1 MPVLIVYLVFFFY
14 SVGYNIFGTLASE
27 IMLSKSLAINEAG
40 LMQSFLQVGAV
51 SGILFSTFL
60 SKRFTSKQV
69 LMLGMCIASVA
80 LLLFFFNPVWGLM
93 LLFYAIF
100 GFGGFFLDSGSNAY
114 LSDYFKDKRG
124 KYIPLL
130 HFTYSLGALSCGYL
144 VLPFKNE
151 NWFKGYG
158 IVGIIIL
165 FFFALALFFQK
176 RNKNEQVNKMIQ
188 NNATKETSKDK
199 ENDGAVRPRSTL
211 STKEILSDKWFLLY
225 CFALMLYMT
234 SQQTCSNWFPLY
246 MEEKFTSYETIASAT
261 TLCFW
266 SGIAIM
272 RFVAGFIIDKGFSP
286 LKMCIIGMGISG
298 IFQLLS
304 LCANNAIIA
313 FVLVLFCG
321 LFAGATIPCFIV
333 EVTGWYPHNTSFVS
347 FFYLFCGSIGRLII
361 PYLVTVVAATI
372 GLHSSL
378 IYSTGLLFLG
388 SLISLLVYTK
398 KYKKWRGQLWKKNC

>member
-27 IMLSKSLAINEAG
+27 IMLSKSLAIDEAG

-69 LMLGMCIASVA
+69 LMFGMSIASFA
-80 LLLFFFNPVWGLM
+80 LILFFFNPIWSLI

-158 IVGIIIL
+158 FVGIIIFCFL
-165 FFFALALFFQK
+165 ILALFSQTKSKNGLLFNVISE
-176 RNKNEQVNKMIQ
+176 NKT
-188 NNATKETSKDK
+188 AK
-199 ENDGAVRPRSTL
+199 ENNRDKIKEREVSHSVRALTS
-211 STKEILSDKWFLLY
+211 KEILSDRYFLLY
-225 CFALMLYMT
+225 CLALMLYMT

-246 MEEKFTSYETIASAT
+246 MEEKFVSYRFNETIASAT

-266 SGIAIM
+266 TGIAIM
-272 RFVAGFIIDKGFSP
+272 RFVSGFIIDKGFSP
-286 LKMCIIGMGISG
+286 LKMCIVGMGASG
-298 IFQLLS
+298 IFQGLS
-304 LCANNAIIA
+304 LCANNTIIA
-313 FVLVLFCG
+313 FILILFCG

-333 EVTGWYPHNTSFVS
+333 EVTGWYPHNTAFVS
-347 FFYLFCGSIGRLII
+347 FFYLFCGSVGRLII
-361 PYLVTVVAATI
+361 PYLVTVVAATV
-372 GLHSSL
+372 GLRSSL
-378 IYSTGLLFLG
+378 AYSTGLLFLG
-388 SLISLLVYTK
+388 SLISLFVYAK
-398 KYKKWRGQLWKKNC
+398 KYKD

>member
-27 IMLSKSLAINEAG
+27 IMLSKALAIDEAG
-40 LMQSFLQVGAV
+40 LMQSFLQIGAV
-51 SGILFSTFL
+51 SGILFSSFL
-60 SKRFTSKQV
+60 AKRFTSKKV
-69 LMLGMCIASVA
+69 LMFGMLVASLA
-80 LLLFFFNPVWGLM
+80 LILFFFNPAWGLM
-93 LLFYAIF
+93 LLIYACF

-144 VLPFKNE
+144 ILPFKGE

-158 IVGIIIL
+158 FVGVVIL
-165 FFFALALFFQK
+165 FFFVLALVFQ
-176 RNKNEQVNKMIQ
+176 NKNKTACAVPQ
-188 NNATKETSKDK
+188 KEVLSKIKAFTS
-199 ENDGAVRPRSTL
+199 
-211 STKEILSDKWFLLY
+211 KEILSNKLFLLY

-272 RFVAGFIIDKGFSP
+272 RLLSGFILDKGFSP
-286 LKMCIIGMGISG
+286 LKMCIVGMGLSG
-298 IFQLLS
+298 VFQLLS
-304 LCANNAIIA
+304 LCVNNAIIA
-313 FVLVLFCG
+313 FVFILLCG

-333 EVTGWYPHNTSFVS
+333 EVTGWYPNNTSFVS
-347 FFYLFCGSIGRLII
+347 FFYLFCGSVGRLII

-372 GLHSSL
+372 GLRLGL

-388 SLISLLVYTK
+388 SVISLFVYTK
-398 KYKKWRGQLWKKNC
+398 KYKKQREVNYGKRKFD